1 MATNRDILKEAIA
14 DAKAIK
20 EAAIANAKVALE
32 ETFTPYLKEKLSAK
46 LAEIDEMDN
55 ADEELDEMKDMEKD
69 MYENMDEDMYEEKDS
84 MDEEMDLDELL
95 RELDDME
102 EVINDPRGDGAHGNI
117 APSSE
122 SDTDLMEGEEDE
134 EEFDLESYFQ
144 KANKEYGWDFDMNTK
159 VEGDF
164 EDGNAYAL
172 EYGDESWERK
182 FAQKLMNIDEL
193 PYNKWKVAANKA
205 YNKSQPFN
213 ESKETEEEFDIE
225 NMSEDDLKSF
235 IEDVISDMIEAGE
248 IEGGHEGMEDEE
260 EEEEEEVDLDE
271 LLAEMEDMD
280 ELNEKQKLRLLK
292 PTKVKD
298 SDSDAYYE
306 KHEKMKEELEEAY
319 RALAKI
325 KSELNEVN
333 LLNSKLLYSNKVFKA
348 KNLTESQK
356 VKVLAAFDKASTKKE
371 AQLVYETVME
381 NLNTQTTTKRPVTES
396 VRGMASKVISGV
408 SNNTKQP
415 IIEVNAAFAR
425 MQQLA
430 GIKK

>member
-134 EEFDLESYFQ
+134 EEFD
-144 KANKEYGWDFDMNTK
+144 
-159 VEGDF
+159 
-164 EDGNAYAL
+164 
-172 EYGDESWERK
+172 
-182 FAQKLMNIDEL
+182 
-193 PYNKWKVAANKA
+193 
-205 YNKSQPFN
+205 
-213 ESKETEEEFDIE
+213 IE

-260 EEEEEEVDLDE
+260 EEEEVDLDE
-271 LLAEMEDMD
+271 LLAEMEGLDEYAEELPEQVLALICADYPEHKACKSLKEAKKMKKEMEDMD

-292 PTKVKD
+292 PTKAKD

-319 RALAKI
+319 RALTKI

>member
-46 LAEIDEMDN
+46 LAEIDEMDEEKELN
-55 ADEELDEMKDMEKD
+55 ETDDMDE
-69 MYENMDEDMYEEKDS
+69 NEDMYEEKDS

-95 RELDDME
+95 RELEDME
-102 EVINDPRGDGAHGNI
+102 EVINDPKGQGAHGNV

-122 SDTDLMEGEEDE
+122 SDTDLMEAED
-134 EEFDLESYFQ
+134 
-144 KANKEYGWDFDMNTK
+144 A
-159 VEGDF
+159 
-164 EDGNAYAL
+164 
-172 EYGDESWERK
+172 
-182 FAQKLMNIDEL
+182 
-193 PYNKWKVAANKA
+193 
-205 YNKSQPFN
+205 
-213 ESKETEEEFDIE
+213 ETEEEFDIE

-271 LLAEMEDMD
+271 LLAEMEGLDEYVEESPEQVLASICADYPEHKACKSLKEAKKMKKEMEDMD

-292 PTKVKD
+292 PTKAKD